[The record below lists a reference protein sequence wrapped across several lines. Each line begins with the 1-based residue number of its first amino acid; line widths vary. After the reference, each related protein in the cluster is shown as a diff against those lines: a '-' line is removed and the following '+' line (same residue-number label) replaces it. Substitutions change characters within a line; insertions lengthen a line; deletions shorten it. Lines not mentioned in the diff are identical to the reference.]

1 MITMMFASDE
11 NGLIGNGDDMPWHI
25 SSDFKHFK
33 KYTTGKNIAMG
44 RKTAESL
51 GKPLPNRVNYVFSL
65 SKTKGIEGGVKK
77 EDGWIY
83 IDHPDLLW
91 TADNEREDFVIIGGS
106 QIYSMFEQYSD
117 RILWTEV
124 HGEYKGD
131 TYFKLKDEWPRKVKL
146 GEDSEGRCT
155 FWELT
160 R

>member
-11 NGLIGNGDDMPWHI
+11 DGLIGDGLKMPWHI

-33 KYTTGKNIAMG
+33 KYTTGKNIVMG

-51 GKPLPNRVNYVFSL
+51 GKPLPDRVNYVLSN
-65 SKTKGIEGGVKK
+65 SKTKDTEFGIKS

-83 IDHPDLLW
+83 IDHIDLLW
-91 TADNEREDFVIIGGS
+91 TADNEMEDFVVIGGS
-106 QIYSMFEQYSD
+106 QIYSLFEQYAD
-117 RILWTEV
+117 RILWTQV
-124 HGEYKGD
+124 NGSHNGD
-131 TYFKLKDEWPRKVKL
+131 VYFKLKDDWSKKVHL
-146 GEDSEGRCT
+146 GEDPEGKCV

>member
-11 NGLIGNGDDMPWHI
+11 SDLIGNELEMPWCI

-33 KYTTGKNIAMG
+33 KYTTGKNIVMG

-51 GKPLPNRVNYVFSL
+51 GKPLPNRTNYVMTRSR
-65 SKTKGIEGGVKK
+65 TEEMTDGILHEN
-77 EDGWIY
+77 GWVY
-83 IDHPDLLW
+83 IDHPDCLW
-91 TADNEREDFVIIGGS
+91 TAENERQDFVIIGGA
-106 QIYSMFEQYSD
+106 QIYKEFEQYAD

-124 HGEYKGD
+124 KGTHKGD
-131 TYFKLKDEWPRKVKL
+131 IYFKLQEEWPNKVYL
-146 GEDSEGRCT
+146 GEDPDGKCT

>member
-11 NGLIGNGDDMPWHI
+11 NGLIGDGDKMPWHI

-33 KYTTGKNIAMG
+33 KYTTGKNILMG
-44 RKTAESL
+44 RKTADSL
-51 GKPLPNRVNYVFSL
+51 KKPLPNRNNFVLTRQKKVDS
-65 SKTKGIEGGVKK
+65 TGVLH

-83 IDHPDLLW
+83 IDHIDSLM
-91 TADNEREDFVIIGGS
+91 TAQNETEEFVIIGGS
-106 QIYSMFEQYSD
+106 EIYKLWEPYAD

-124 HGEYKGD
+124 KGEFKGD
-131 TYFKLKDEWPRKVKL
+131 VYFKLQDNWKNKVHL
-146 GEDSEGRCT
+146 GEDPDGKCT